1 VKPRVVELF
10 CGMGGFAESAGDD
23 VEVVLAA
30 DASSHVL
37 EIYKKNFKH
46 NARQMNLQSA
56 HADLMAKLDADIWW
70 MSPPCQPHT
79 VRGNQ
84 LDLSD
89 PRSASFEKVLEFITE
104 VGPRAI
110 GMENVEGFK
119 SSDAHR
125 RLLGVLERAGYHVT
139 EEILCPTQFG
149 VPNKRPRYY
158 MAARKDAVPVF
169 KTKQVGRPFQTYLE
183 KDLDP
188 RLEVRDQDFQKYGK
202 AFLIVDAEDPDAVTS
217 CFTSAYG
224 KSWVFS
230 GSYLRQDGVL
240 RRFSARE
247 LLNFMHFRPEFA
259 IPDSVS
265 LKKSW
270 KYIGNSLSIPPTRSA
285 FDALVAESP
294 QR

>member
-1 VKPRVVELF
+1 MKPRVVELF

-23 VEVVLAA
+23 ADIVLAA

-37 EIYKKNFKH
+37 EIYKHNFDH

-56 HADLMAKLDADIWW
+56 HADMIDKLEADIWW

-79 VRGNQ
+79 VRGHQ

-89 PRSASFEKVLEFITE
+89 PRSASFEKVLEFVTQ

-119 SSDAHR
+119 GSDAHR
-125 RLLGVLERAGYHVT
+125 RLLGVLERGQYEVT

-158 MAARKDAVPVF
+158 MAARKDAPPVIQV
-169 KTKQVGRPFQTYLE
+169 TQVGRPIQTYLE
-183 KDLDP
+183 SEYDEKLV
-188 RLEVRDQDFQKYGK
+188 VRDQDFQKYGK
-202 AFLIVDAEDPDAVTS
+202 AFLIVDADDPEAVTS

-224 KSWVFS
+224 KSWVYS

-247 LLNFMHFRPEFA
+247 LLNFMHFRPEFT
-259 IPDSVS
+259 IPDSIS

-270 KYIGNSLSIPPTRSA
+270 KYIGNSLSIPPTRA
-285 FDALVAESP
+285 TFDALIVDSP
-294 QR
+294 IS